1 MNVELRCENL
11 HIAKTRKLI
20 NVTSYNGIWIAS
32 DLNCTSYIKGLK

>member
-20 NVTSYNGIWIAS
+20 TMLQVTMKYGQLLTLTVRHI
-32 DLNCTSYIKGLK
+32 LRV